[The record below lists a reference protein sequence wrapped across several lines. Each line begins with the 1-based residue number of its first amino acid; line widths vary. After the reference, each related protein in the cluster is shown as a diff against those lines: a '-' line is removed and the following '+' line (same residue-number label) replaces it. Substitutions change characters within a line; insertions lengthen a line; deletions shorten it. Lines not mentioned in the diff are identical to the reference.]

1 MGRLISQAISIIIMA
16 EVPDELPT
24 LTDVHT
30 KLVDVLEIND
40 VVLSDIAE
48 IKKLLRNL
56 VELQLALK
64 ENKELPPLAED
75 NDSMFG

>member
-1 MGRLISQAISIIIMA
+1 MT

-24 LTDVHT
+24 LLDVHG
-30 KLVDVLEIND
+30 KLVDVLEMND
-40 VVLSDIAE
+40 IVQSDIAE
-48 IKKLLRNL
+48 IKKLLKNL

-64 ENKELPPLAED
+64 ENKELPLPPQD

>member
-1 MGRLISQAISIIIMA
+1 MA

-75 NDSMFG
+75 NDYMFG

>member
-1 MGRLISQAISIIIMA
+1 MT

-24 LTDVHT
+24 LLDVHT

-40 VVLSDIAE
+40 VVQSDIAE
-48 IKKLLRNL
+48 IKKLLKNL
-56 VELQLALK
+56 VELQLAIK
-64 ENKELPPLAED
+64 ETKELPPITED

>member
-1 MGRLISQAISIIIMA
+1 MT

-24 LTDVHT
+24 LFDVHT

-40 VVLSDIAE
+40 VVQSDIAE
-48 IKKLLRNL
+48 IKKLLKNL
-56 VELQLALK
+56 VELQLAIK
-64 ENKELPPLAED
+64 ENKELPPISED

>member
-1 MGRLISQAISIIIMA
+1 MA

-48 IKKLLRNL
+48 IKKLLRNFI
-56 VELQLALK
+56 ALDVV
-64 ENKELPPLAED
+64 LYI
-75 NDSMFG
+75 F

>member
-1 MGRLISQAISIIIMA
+1 MT

-24 LTDVHT
+24 LLDVHT

-40 VVLSDIAE
+40 VVQSDIAE
-48 IKKLLRNL
+48 IKKLLKNL
-56 VELQLALK
+56 VELQLAIK
-64 ENKELPPLAED
+64 ENKELPPISED

>member
-1 MGRLISQAISIIIMA
+1 MS

-24 LTDVHT
+24 LMDVHT

-40 VVLSDIAE
+40 VVQSDIAE
-48 IKKLLRNL
+48 IKKLLKNL

-64 ENKELPPLAED
+64 ENKELPPIAPD